1 MNRSL
6 YIKIITCY
14 YVKCVRAQ
22 AGSTGLTL
30 PLAFPFFCESGDV
43 YCTGWGR
50 VGGGSGALTVLL
62 SGWI

>member
-50 VGGGSGALTVLL
+50 VGGGQEL
-62 SGWI
+62 